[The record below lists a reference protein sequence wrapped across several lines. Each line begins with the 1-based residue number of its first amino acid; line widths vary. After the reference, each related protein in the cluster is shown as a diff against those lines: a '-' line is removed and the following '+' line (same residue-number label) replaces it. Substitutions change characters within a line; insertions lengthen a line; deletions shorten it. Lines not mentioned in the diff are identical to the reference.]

1 MDVKDFPVKYGGE
14 LKWEPGDM
22 PHLDEE
28 TRAALEKDGN
38 KGWVRGPCYWLDGKR
53 VVVGS
58 QGGKPRATPEVEKM
72 KPVVYAA
79 DYTEHP
85 VHPDRKA
92 SNGSSKKNAQTNGT
106 ALPHQLAEQ
115 AAITAAVGGVTGAER
130 IAANTEEP
138 KPTPT
143 QPAAA
148 SEGATAPAPQP
159 GAQPVPPTMTS
170 IKTGSEAM
178 PPPPQPSNA
187 PSAPTST
194 LVSSE
199 THVPPAAQPTP
210 GPPSDHAKAMTTAI
224 SDRLAGESVSVIPP
238 TSNGH
243 AKGPNGFAEGTPEV
257 IVASDPSKGLAIEA
271 EKLKIAETNGVERPP
286 MERFV
291 TALEG

>member
-1 MDVKDFPVKYGGE
+1 MDTKDFPVKYGGE

-28 TRAALEKDGN
+28 TRLALEKDGN

-58 QGGKPRATPEVEKM
+58 EGGKPRATPEVEKM

-92 SNGSSKKNAQTNGT
+92 SNGSSKKNMQTNGT
-106 ALPHQLAEQ
+106 AFPHQMAEQ

-130 IAANTEEP
+130 IAANTEDP

-143 QPAAA
+143 QPAPV
-148 SEGATAPAPQP
+148 SEVTAPAPQP
-159 GAQPVPPTMTS
+159 GARPSPPTTTAS
-170 IKTGSEAM
+170 KTDSEAM
-178 PPPPQPSNA
+178 PPPPQPSIT
-187 PSAPTST
+187 PSVPSSTSAP
-194 LVSSE
+194 L
-199 THVPPAAQPTP
+199 PAQPQP
-210 GPPSDHAKAMTTAI
+210 GPPSAHTTAMTTAI
-224 SDRLAGESVSVIPP
+224 SDKLAGESVSVIPP
-238 TSNGH
+238 TANGH
-243 AKGPNGFAEGTPEV
+243 AKGGSPEV
-257 IVASDPSKGLAIEA
+257 IVASDTSKGLAIEA
-271 EKLKIAETNGVERPP
+271 EKLKINGDVNGVERPP